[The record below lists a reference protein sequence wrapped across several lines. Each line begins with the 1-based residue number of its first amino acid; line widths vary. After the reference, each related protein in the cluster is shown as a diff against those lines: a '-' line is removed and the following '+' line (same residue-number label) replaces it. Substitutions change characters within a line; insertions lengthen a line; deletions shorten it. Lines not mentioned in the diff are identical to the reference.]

1 MKLRIGEVSYD
12 DGIDEYEVV
21 AEDNIRARDFL
32 VLHLQKD
39 VRKWKSIRVRDTPQE
54 MAGDARV
61 IRKL

>member
-21 AEDNIRARDFL
+21 ADDNIRARDL
-32 VLHLQKD
+32 LILHLQND
-39 VRKWKSIRVRDTPQE
+39 DRKWKSIRVRDTPQE